1 MAPHGGFSAYGP
13 LWKRAARY
21 VVGLIGVLV
30 LYAGLKAIFPSGD
43 TLIAYFFRYIRYTFL
58 GFWVFGA
65 APWTF
70 ARLNL
75 T

>member
-1 MAPHGGFSAYGP
+1 MAPRGGFNASGP
-13 LWKRAARY
+13 LGKRAARY
-21 VVGLIGVLV
+21 LVGLIGVLV